1 MGAEEIELF
10 RDLFREV
17 RLHRQ
22 RIAEAVAC
30 LQKDPDSVSC
40 ADQLIYRFSKM
51 QDTMGR
57 KLFRALL
64 DAVGD
69 WNSDMTMI
77 DIVNRM
83 DKLALVDPGP
93 WKRAGKIRNEIA
105 RNYDEDPETT
115 RRILAEIE
123 AALPA
128 LDDFL
133 GRIERFAAERA
144 LL

>member
-17 RLHRQ
+17 KLHRQ

-40 ADQLIYRFSKM
+40 ADQLIYRFSKL

-69 WNSDMTMI
+69 WSPEMTMI

-83 DKLALVDPGP
+83 DKLALIDPGP
-93 WKRAGKIRNEIA
+93 WKAARDVRNEIA
-105 RNYDEDPETT
+105 HNYDDDPEATHE
-115 RRILAEIE
+115 ILTKIE
-123 AALPA
+123 MLLPA
-128 LDDFL
+128 FDEFL
-133 GRIERFAAERA
+133 ERIERFAAERK

>member
-17 RLHRQ
+17 KLHRQ

-40 ADQLIYRFSKM
+40 ADQLIYRFSKL

-69 WNSDMTMI
+69 WNPEMTMI

-93 WKRAGKIRNEIA
+93 WKVVKDVYNEIA
-105 RNYDEDPETT
+105 HHYDDDSEAT
-115 RRILAEIE
+115 RKILTEIE
-123 AALPA
+123 MLLPVF
-128 LDDFL
+128 DEFL
-133 GRIERFAAERA
+133 ERTERFAVERK